1 MHAVDE
7 PLHLPPQQRD
17 LVRQQAEED
26 EEAEA
31 EAAAELDH
39 AAQVV
44 MSHVIRVVSGIMR
57 IDDHST
63 IERAVERYA
72 ATFNAFVSGASERKL
87 VVYNQPKVVQAP
99 NGEMLAEGKPHV
111 VILSERMKQSRT
123 LFDDDS
129 SPLSNALSRRE
140 LALIAASTV
149 FSYYPDSSSIKL
161 AHARN
166 SSLPTVLVIGS
177 TGQTGKLVVS
187 SLSRTNNANV
197 VAGCRS
203 LEKAKKLQLDQNGVE
218 LLGGGK
224 CTRSRST
231 KMF

>member
-1 MHAVDE
+1 MLATH
-7 PLHLPPQQRD
+7 QSTSF
-17 LVRQQAEED
+17 VR
-26 EEAEA
+26 
-31 EAAAELDH
+31 AAKVRSKLF
-39 AAQVV
+39 
-44 MSHVIRVVSGIMR
+44 
-57 IDDHST
+57 ST
-63 IERAVERYA
+63 GRTRRAVRERRPRI
-72 ATFNAFVSGASERKL
+72 SASSS
-87 VVYNQPKVVQAP
+87 
-99 NGEMLAEGKPHV
+99 
-111 VILSERMKQSRT
+111 SEK
-123 LFDDDS
+123 DDDS

>member
-1 MHAVDE
+1 MLATHQSTSFIRAK
-7 PLHLPPQQRD
+7 
-17 LVRQQAEED
+17 VRSK
-26 EEAEA
+26 
-31 EAAAELDH
+31 LF
-39 AAQVV
+39 
-44 MSHVIRVVSGIMR
+44 
-57 IDDHST
+57 ST
-63 IERAVERYA
+63 GRTRRAVRERRPRI
-72 ATFNAFVSGASERKL
+72 SASSS
-87 VVYNQPKVVQAP
+87 
-99 NGEMLAEGKPHV
+99 
-111 VILSERMKQSRT
+111 SEK
-123 LFDDDS
+123 DDDS

-149 FSYYPDSSSIKL
+149 FSYPDSSIKL

>member
-1 MHAVDE
+1 MLAPHQSTSFIRAK
-7 PLHLPPQQRD
+7 
-17 LVRQQAEED
+17 VRSK
-26 EEAEA
+26 
-31 EAAAELDH
+31 LF
-39 AAQVV
+39 
-44 MSHVIRVVSGIMR
+44 
-57 IDDHST
+57 ST
-63 IERAVERYA
+63 SRTRRAVRERRPRI
-72 ATFNAFVSGASERKL
+72 SASSS
-87 VVYNQPKVVQAP
+87 
-99 NGEMLAEGKPHV
+99 
-111 VILSERMKQSRT
+111 SEK
-123 LFDDDS
+123 DDDS

>member
-1 MHAVDE
+1 MLATHQSTSFIRAK
-7 PLHLPPQQRD
+7 
-17 LVRQQAEED
+17 VRSK
-26 EEAEA
+26 
-31 EAAAELDH
+31 LF
-39 AAQVV
+39 
-44 MSHVIRVVSGIMR
+44 
-57 IDDHST
+57 ST
-63 IERAVERYA
+63 GRTRRAVRERRRRI
-72 ATFNAFVSGASERKL
+72 SASSS
-87 VVYNQPKVVQAP
+87 
-99 NGEMLAEGKPHV
+99 
-111 VILSERMKQSRT
+111 SEK
-123 LFDDDS
+123 DDDS

>member
-1 MHAVDE
+1 MLATHQSTSFIRAK
-7 PLHLPPQQRD
+7 
-17 LVRQQAEED
+17 VRSK
-26 EEAEA
+26 
-31 EAAAELDH
+31 LF
-39 AAQVV
+39 
-44 MSHVIRVVSGIMR
+44 
-57 IDDHST
+57 ST
-63 IERAVERYA
+63 SRTRRAVRRRRI
-72 ATFNAFVSGASERKL
+72 SASSS
-87 VVYNQPKVVQAP
+87 
-99 NGEMLAEGKPHV
+99 
-111 VILSERMKQSRT
+111 SEK
-123 LFDDDS
+123 DDDS

-149 FSYYPDSSSIKL
+149 FSYYPDSSTIKL

>member
-1 MHAVDE
+1 MA
-7 PLHLPPQQRD
+7 LHLLDVGTLLLKEREVFPHKKYLPQSMFAKHQSTSFIHAK
-17 LVRQQAEED
+17 VR
-26 EEAEA
+26 
-31 EAAAELDH
+31 
-39 AAQVV
+39 
-44 MSHVIRVVSGIMR
+44 SKR
-57 IDDHST
+57 ST
-63 IERAVERYA
+63 SRTRAVRRRI
-72 ATFNAFVSGASERKL
+72 SASFS
-87 VVYNQPKVVQAP
+87 
-99 NGEMLAEGKPHV
+99 
-111 VILSERMKQSRT
+111 SEK
-123 LFDDDS
+123 DDDS

>member
-1 MHAVDE
+1 MLATHQSTSFIRAK
-7 PLHLPPQQRD
+7 
-17 LVRQQAEED
+17 VRSK
-26 EEAEA
+26 
-31 EAAAELDH
+31 LF
-39 AAQVV
+39 
-44 MSHVIRVVSGIMR
+44 
-57 IDDHST
+57 ST
-63 IERAVERYA
+63 SRTRRAVRERRRRI
-72 ATFNAFVSGASERKL
+72 SASSS
-87 VVYNQPKVVQAP
+87 
-99 NGEMLAEGKPHV
+99 
-111 VILSERMKQSRT
+111 SEK
-123 LFDDDS
+123 DDDS

>member
-1 MHAVDE
+1 MLATHQSTSFIRAK
-7 PLHLPPQQRD
+7 
-17 LVRQQAEED
+17 VRSK
-26 EEAEA
+26 
-31 EAAAELDH
+31 LF
-39 AAQVV
+39 
-44 MSHVIRVVSGIMR
+44 
-57 IDDHST
+57 ST
-63 IERAVERYA
+63 GRTRRAVRERRPRI
-72 ATFNAFVSGASERKL
+72 SASSS
-87 VVYNQPKVVQAP
+87 
-99 NGEMLAEGKPHV
+99 
-111 VILSERMKQSRT
+111 SEK
-123 LFDDDS
+123 DDDS
-129 SPLSNALSRRE
+129 SPLSNTLSRRE

>member
-1 MHAVDE
+1 MLATH
-7 PLHLPPQQRD
+7 QSTSF
-17 LVRQQAEED
+17 VR
-26 EEAEA
+26 
-31 EAAAELDH
+31 AAKVRSKLF
-39 AAQVV
+39 
-44 MSHVIRVVSGIMR
+44 
-57 IDDHST
+57 ST
-63 IERAVERYA
+63 GRTRWRAVRERRPQLI
-72 ATFNAFVSGASERKL
+72 SASSS
-87 VVYNQPKVVQAP
+87 
-99 NGEMLAEGKPHV
+99 
-111 VILSERMKQSRT
+111 SEK
-123 LFDDDS
+123 DDDS

>member
-1 MHAVDE
+1 MALHSLDVGTLLLKEREVFPHKKYLPRMFAKHQSTSFIHAK
-7 PLHLPPQQRD
+7 
-17 LVRQQAEED
+17 VR
-26 EEAEA
+26 
-31 EAAAELDH
+31 
-39 AAQVV
+39 
-44 MSHVIRVVSGIMR
+44 SKR
-57 IDDHST
+57 ST
-63 IERAVERYA
+63 SRTRAVRRRI
-72 ATFNAFVSGASERKL
+72 SASFS
-87 VVYNQPKVVQAP
+87 
-99 NGEMLAEGKPHV
+99 
-111 VILSERMKQSRT
+111 SEK
-123 LFDDDS
+123 DDDS
-129 SPLSNALSRRE
+129 SPLSTLSRRE

-149 FSYYPDSSSIKL
+149 FSYPDSSIKL

-197 VAGCRS
+197 IAGCRS

-224 CTRSRST
+224 FTRSRST

>member
-1 MHAVDE
+1 MLATH
-7 PLHLPPQQRD
+7 QSTSF
-17 LVRQQAEED
+17 VR
-26 EEAEA
+26 
-31 EAAAELDH
+31 AAKVRSKLF
-39 AAQVV
+39 
-44 MSHVIRVVSGIMR
+44 
-57 IDDHST
+57 ST
-63 IERAVERYA
+63 GRTRRAVRERRPRI
-72 ATFNAFVSGASERKL
+72 SASSS
-87 VVYNQPKVVQAP
+87 
-99 NGEMLAEGKPHV
+99 
-111 VILSERMKQSRT
+111 SEKD
-123 LFDDDS
+123 DDDS

-140 LALIAASTV
+140 FALIAIASTV
-149 FSYYPDSSSIKL
+149 FSYYPDSSNNIKL

-187 SLSRTNNANV
+187 SLSRTNDANV

-231 KMF
+231 KLF

>member
-1 MHAVDE
+1 MLATHQSTSFIRAK
-7 PLHLPPQQRD
+7 
-17 LVRQQAEED
+17 VRSK
-26 EEAEA
+26 
-31 EAAAELDH
+31 LF
-39 AAQVV
+39 
-44 MSHVIRVVSGIMR
+44 
-57 IDDHST
+57 ST
-63 IERAVERYA
+63 GRTRRAVRERRPRI
-72 ATFNAFVSGASERKL
+72 SASSS
-87 VVYNQPKVVQAP
+87 
-99 NGEMLAEGKPHV
+99 
-111 VILSERMKQSRT
+111 SEK
-123 LFDDDS
+123 DDDS

-140 LALIAASTV
+140 FALIAIASTV
-149 FSYYPDSSSIKL
+149 FSYYPDSSNNIKL

>member
-1 MHAVDE
+1 MLATHQSTSFIRAK
-7 PLHLPPQQRD
+7 
-17 LVRQQAEED
+17 VRSK
-26 EEAEA
+26 
-31 EAAAELDH
+31 LF
-39 AAQVV
+39 
-44 MSHVIRVVSGIMR
+44 
-57 IDDHST
+57 ST
-63 IERAVERYA
+63 GRTRRAVRERRPRRL
-72 ATFNAFVSGASERKL
+72 SASSS
-87 VVYNQPKVVQAP
+87 
-99 NGEMLAEGKPHV
+99 
-111 VILSERMKQSRT
+111 SEK
-123 LFDDDS
+123 DDDS

>member
-1 MHAVDE
+1 MLATHQSTSFIRAK
-7 PLHLPPQQRD
+7 
-17 LVRQQAEED
+17 VRSK
-26 EEAEA
+26 
-31 EAAAELDH
+31 LF
-39 AAQVV
+39 
-44 MSHVIRVVSGIMR
+44 
-57 IDDHST
+57 ST
-63 IERAVERYA
+63 KNRTRRAVRERRPRI
-72 ATFNAFVSGASERKL
+72 SASSS
-87 VVYNQPKVVQAP
+87 
-99 NGEMLAEGKPHV
+99 
-111 VILSERMKQSRT
+111 SEK
-123 LFDDDS
+123 DDDS
-129 SPLSNALSRRE
+129 SPLSTLSRRE

-149 FSYYPDSSSIKL
+149 FSYPDSSIKL

>member
-1 MHAVDE
+1 MLATHQSTSFIRAK
-7 PLHLPPQQRD
+7 
-17 LVRQQAEED
+17 VRSK
-26 EEAEA
+26 
-31 EAAAELDH
+31 LF
-39 AAQVV
+39 
-44 MSHVIRVVSGIMR
+44 
-57 IDDHST
+57 ST
-63 IERAVERYA
+63 GRTRRAVRERRPRI
-72 ATFNAFVSGASERKL
+72 SASSS
-87 VVYNQPKVVQAP
+87 
-99 NGEMLAEGKPHV
+99 
-111 VILSERMKQSRT
+111 SEK
-123 LFDDDS
+123 DDDS

-224 CTRSRST
+224 CARSRST
-231 KMF
+231 KLF

>member
-1 MHAVDE
+1 MLATHQSTSFIRAK
-7 PLHLPPQQRD
+7 
-17 LVRQQAEED
+17 VRSK
-26 EEAEA
+26 
-31 EAAAELDH
+31 LF
-39 AAQVV
+39 
-44 MSHVIRVVSGIMR
+44 
-57 IDDHST
+57 ST
-63 IERAVERYA
+63 GRTRRAVRERRPRI
-72 ATFNAFVSGASERKL
+72 SASSS
-87 VVYNQPKVVQAP
+87 
-99 NGEMLAEGKPHV
+99 
-111 VILSERMKQSRT
+111 SEK
-123 LFDDDS
+123 DDDS

>member
-1 MHAVDE
+1 MLATHQSTSFIRAK
-7 PLHLPPQQRD
+7 
-17 LVRQQAEED
+17 VRSK
-26 EEAEA
+26 
-31 EAAAELDH
+31 LF
-39 AAQVV
+39 
-44 MSHVIRVVSGIMR
+44 
-57 IDDHST
+57 ST
-63 IERAVERYA
+63 GRTRRAVRERRPRRL
-72 ATFNAFVSGASERKL
+72 SASS
-87 VVYNQPKVVQAP
+87 
-99 NGEMLAEGKPHV
+99 
-111 VILSERMKQSRT
+111 LSEKD
-123 LFDDDS
+123 DDDS

>member
-1 MHAVDE
+1 MLATHQSTSFIRAK
-7 PLHLPPQQRD
+7 
-17 LVRQQAEED
+17 VRSK
-26 EEAEA
+26 
-31 EAAAELDH
+31 LF
-39 AAQVV
+39 
-44 MSHVIRVVSGIMR
+44 
-57 IDDHST
+57 ST
-63 IERAVERYA
+63 GRTRRAVRERRPRI
-72 ATFNAFVSGASERKL
+72 SASSS
-87 VVYNQPKVVQAP
+87 
-99 NGEMLAEGKPHV
+99 
-111 VILSERMKQSRT
+111 SEK
-123 LFDDDS
+123 DDDS

-140 LALIAASTV
+140 LGLIAASTV

>member
-1 MHAVDE
+1 MLATHQSTSFIRAK
-7 PLHLPPQQRD
+7 
-17 LVRQQAEED
+17 VRSK
-26 EEAEA
+26 
-31 EAAAELDH
+31 LF
-39 AAQVV
+39 
-44 MSHVIRVVSGIMR
+44 
-57 IDDHST
+57 ST
-63 IERAVERYA
+63 SRTRRAVRERRRI
-72 ATFNAFVSGASERKL
+72 SASSS
-87 VVYNQPKVVQAP
+87 
-99 NGEMLAEGKPHV
+99 
-111 VILSERMKQSRT
+111 SEK
-123 LFDDDS
+123 DDDS

-149 FSYYPDSSSIKL
+149 FSYYPDSSTIKL

-224 CTRSRST
+224 FTRSRST

>member
-1 MHAVDE
+1 MLATHQSTSFIRAK
-7 PLHLPPQQRD
+7 
-17 LVRQQAEED
+17 VRSK
-26 EEAEA
+26 
-31 EAAAELDH
+31 LF
-39 AAQVV
+39 
-44 MSHVIRVVSGIMR
+44 
-57 IDDHST
+57 ST
-63 IERAVERYA
+63 GRTRRAVRERRPRI
-72 ATFNAFVSGASERKL
+72 SASSS
-87 VVYNQPKVVQAP
+87 
-99 NGEMLAEGKPHV
+99 
-111 VILSERMKQSRT
+111 SEKD
-123 LFDDDS
+123 DDDS
-129 SPLSNALSRRE
+129 SPLSNAALSRRE

>member
-1 MHAVDE
+1 MLATHQSTSFIRAK
-7 PLHLPPQQRD
+7 
-17 LVRQQAEED
+17 VRSK
-26 EEAEA
+26 
-31 EAAAELDH
+31 LF
-39 AAQVV
+39 
-44 MSHVIRVVSGIMR
+44 
-57 IDDHST
+57 ST
-63 IERAVERYA
+63 GRTRRAVRERRPRRL
-72 ATFNAFVSGASERKL
+72 SASSS
-87 VVYNQPKVVQAP
+87 
-99 NGEMLAEGKPHV
+99 
-111 VILSERMKQSRT
+111 SEKD
-123 LFDDDS
+123 DDDS

-149 FSYYPDSSSIKL
+149 FSYPDSSIKL

>member
-1 MHAVDE
+1 MALHSLDVGTLLLKERKVFPHKKYLPQSMFAKHQSTSFIHAK
-7 PLHLPPQQRD
+7 
-17 LVRQQAEED
+17 VR
-26 EEAEA
+26 
-31 EAAAELDH
+31 
-39 AAQVV
+39 
-44 MSHVIRVVSGIMR
+44 SKR
-57 IDDHST
+57 ST
-63 IERAVERYA
+63 SRTRAVRRRI
-72 ATFNAFVSGASERKL
+72 SASFS
-87 VVYNQPKVVQAP
+87 
-99 NGEMLAEGKPHV
+99 
-111 VILSERMKQSRT
+111 SEK
-123 LFDDDS
+123 DDDS
-129 SPLSNALSRRE
+129 SPLSTLSRRE

>member
-1 MHAVDE
+1 MLATH
-7 PLHLPPQQRD
+7 QSTSF
-17 LVRQQAEED
+17 VR
-26 EEAEA
+26 
-31 EAAAELDH
+31 AAKVRSKLF
-39 AAQVV
+39 
-44 MSHVIRVVSGIMR
+44 
-57 IDDHST
+57 ST
-63 IERAVERYA
+63 GRTRRAVRERRPRRL
-72 ATFNAFVSGASERKL
+72 SASSS
-87 VVYNQPKVVQAP
+87 
-99 NGEMLAEGKPHV
+99 
-111 VILSERMKQSRT
+111 SEKD
-123 LFDDDS
+123 DDDS

>member
-1 MHAVDE
+1 MLATHQSTSFIRAK
-7 PLHLPPQQRD
+7 
-17 LVRQQAEED
+17 VRSK
-26 EEAEA
+26 
-31 EAAAELDH
+31 LF
-39 AAQVV
+39 
-44 MSHVIRVVSGIMR
+44 
-57 IDDHST
+57 ST
-63 IERAVERYA
+63 SRTRRAVRRRRI
-72 ATFNAFVSGASERKL
+72 SASSS
-87 VVYNQPKVVQAP
+87 
-99 NGEMLAEGKPHV
+99 
-111 VILSERMKQSRT
+111 SEK
-123 LFDDDS
+123 DDDS

-149 FSYYPDSSSIKL
+149 FSYYPDSSTIKL

-187 SLSRTNNANV
+187 SLGRTNNANV

>member
-1 MHAVDE
+1 MLATHQSTSFIRAK
-7 PLHLPPQQRD
+7 
-17 LVRQQAEED
+17 VRSK
-26 EEAEA
+26 
-31 EAAAELDH
+31 LF
-39 AAQVV
+39 
-44 MSHVIRVVSGIMR
+44 
-57 IDDHST
+57 ST
-63 IERAVERYA
+63 GRTRRAVRERRPRRL
-72 ATFNAFVSGASERKL
+72 SASSS
-87 VVYNQPKVVQAP
+87 
-99 NGEMLAEGKPHV
+99 
-111 VILSERMKQSRT
+111 SEKD
-123 LFDDDS
+123 DDDS

>member
-1 MHAVDE
+1 MLATHQSTSFIRAK
-7 PLHLPPQQRD
+7 
-17 LVRQQAEED
+17 VRSK
-26 EEAEA
+26 
-31 EAAAELDH
+31 LF
-39 AAQVV
+39 
-44 MSHVIRVVSGIMR
+44 
-57 IDDHST
+57 ST
-63 IERAVERYA
+63 GRTRRAVRERRPRI
-72 ATFNAFVSGASERKL
+72 SASSS
-87 VVYNQPKVVQAP
+87 
-99 NGEMLAEGKPHV
+99 
-111 VILSERMKQSRT
+111 SEKD
-123 LFDDDS
+123 DDDS

>member
-1 MHAVDE
+1 MLATHQSTSFIRAK
-7 PLHLPPQQRD
+7 
-17 LVRQQAEED
+17 VRSK
-26 EEAEA
+26 
-31 EAAAELDH
+31 LF
-39 AAQVV
+39 
-44 MSHVIRVVSGIMR
+44 
-57 IDDHST
+57 ST
-63 IERAVERYA
+63 KSRTRRAVRERRPRI
-72 ATFNAFVSGASERKL
+72 SASSS
-87 VVYNQPKVVQAP
+87 
-99 NGEMLAEGKPHV
+99 
-111 VILSERMKQSRT
+111 SEK
-123 LFDDDS
+123 DDDS
-129 SPLSNALSRRE
+129 YTAWELLPENALSRRE

>member
-1 MHAVDE
+1 MLATHQSTSFIRAK
-7 PLHLPPQQRD
+7 
-17 LVRQQAEED
+17 VRSK
-26 EEAEA
+26 
-31 EAAAELDH
+31 LF
-39 AAQVV
+39 
-44 MSHVIRVVSGIMR
+44 
-57 IDDHST
+57 ST
-63 IERAVERYA
+63 GRTRRAVRERRPRI
-72 ATFNAFVSGASERKL
+72 SASSS
-87 VVYNQPKVVQAP
+87 
-99 NGEMLAEGKPHV
+99 
-111 VILSERMKQSRT
+111 SEK
-123 LFDDDS
+123 DDDS

-149 FSYYPDSSSIKL
+149 FSYYPDSSTIKL

-224 CTRSRST
+224 FTRSRST

>member
-1 MHAVDE
+1 MLATH
-7 PLHLPPQQRD
+7 QSTSF
-17 LVRQQAEED
+17 VR
-26 EEAEA
+26 
-31 EAAAELDH
+31 AAKVRSKLF
-39 AAQVV
+39 
-44 MSHVIRVVSGIMR
+44 
-57 IDDHST
+57 ST
-63 IERAVERYA
+63 GRTRRAVRERRPRI
-72 ATFNAFVSGASERKL
+72 SASSS
-87 VVYNQPKVVQAP
+87 
-99 NGEMLAEGKPHV
+99 
-111 VILSERMKQSRT
+111 SEK
-123 LFDDDS
+123 DDDS
-129 SPLSNALSRRE
+129 SPLSNAALSRRE

>member
-1 MHAVDE
+1 MLATHQSTSFIRAK
-7 PLHLPPQQRD
+7 
-17 LVRQQAEED
+17 VRSK
-26 EEAEA
+26 
-31 EAAAELDH
+31 LF
-39 AAQVV
+39 
-44 MSHVIRVVSGIMR
+44 
-57 IDDHST
+57 ST
-63 IERAVERYA
+63 SRTRRAVRRRPRI
-72 ATFNAFVSGASERKL
+72 SASSS
-87 VVYNQPKVVQAP
+87 
-99 NGEMLAEGKPHV
+99 
-111 VILSERMKQSRT
+111 SEK
-123 LFDDDS
+123 DDDS